1 MQRYGTY
8 PGDGRDGEHFE
19 HGGGQVPE
27 ALEEVDEHGAPA
39 AAGGVDVLLA
49 SGSSS
54 ARYIVTVML
63 TTMSS

>member
-8 PGDGRDGEHFE
+8 PGDGRDGKHFE

-39 AAGGVDVLLA
+39 AAGGVDVLLVQRHLVGEVHRHRHA
-49 SGSSS
+49 DDDE
-54 ARYIVTVML
+54 
-63 TTMSS
+63 